1 MNKCLSYFIHWR
13 IKYDF
18 ICYPIRLSM
27 YENRKIYIWYAYL
40 FNFCF
45 KAPLFSVACDV
56 WICGG
61 GASSE
66 SICETFCIIY
76 TTRELISRDL
86 AKGRVV
92 GAAALKASVK
102 HIKSSWPLTDL
113 IRSSVPLHI
122 ARLAAL
128 DCWNPFA
135 GHSSRSC
142 RIKAGSNWKGISSKC
157 VLINVAT
164 FVA

>member
-1 MNKCLSYFIHWR
+1 MLKLFYSIGASSTISFVIQ
-13 IKYDF
+13 
-18 ICYPIRLSM
+18 
-27 YENRKIYIWYAYL
+27 YENPKIYIWYAYL

-61 GASSE
+61 GAPSE

-92 GAAALKASVK
+92 GEQQL
-102 HIKSSWPLTDL
+102 
-113 IRSSVPLHI
+113 
-122 ARLAAL
+122 
-128 DCWNPFA
+128 
-135 GHSSRSC
+135 
-142 RIKAGSNWKGISSKC
+142 
-157 VLINVAT
+157 
-164 FVA
+164 